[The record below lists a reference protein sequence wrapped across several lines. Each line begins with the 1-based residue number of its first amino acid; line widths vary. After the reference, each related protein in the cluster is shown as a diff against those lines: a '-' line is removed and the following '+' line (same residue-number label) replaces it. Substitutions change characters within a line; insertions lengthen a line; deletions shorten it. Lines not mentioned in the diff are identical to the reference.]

1 MQPVIHIGSYIL
13 DIRRKNKTTNNRKA
27 YAPEK
32 VFNRKIVRSMIRAA
46 MKRQGIQKPNKA
58 MKKIYYHEVKIPR
71 MKKGVWMYAR
81 GSKTKRY
88 GFNAVGDDK

>member
-1 MQPVIHIGSYIL
+1 M
-13 DIRRKNKTTNNRKA
+13 TNNRKA
-27 YAPEK
+27 YAPKK

-81 GSKTKRY
+81 RSKTKGY